1 MKKLPGSS
9 GGKMRKMRLY
19 FHKDSGSFFQNIQ
32 PDCKIILAQGV
43 AFFVIVL
50 ISWNRIKAASPRKN
64 ATGKPNEEDISR

>member
-9 GGKMRKMRLY
+9 GGKMRKMRLF

-50 ISWNRIKAASPRKN
+50 ISWNRIKAASPQKKRHGE
-64 ATGKPNEEDISR
+64 AQ